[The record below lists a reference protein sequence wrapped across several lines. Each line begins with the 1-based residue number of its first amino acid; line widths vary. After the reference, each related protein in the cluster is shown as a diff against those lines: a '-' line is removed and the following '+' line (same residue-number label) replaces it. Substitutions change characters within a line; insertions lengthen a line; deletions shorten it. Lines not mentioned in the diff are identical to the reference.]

1 MNYLAVRSVCMRSL
15 NRQRANL
22 VFSSLYQ
29 SSRVLTPAEAARLER
44 IFEKDGVLRWNAD
57 IVLGHCQ
64 IGVSLKR
71 LLELIAAKHHPKTGA
86 FEEMEIDVEQLLDMF
101 KEEGYIVWI
110 NPKTKSAAVVLKTGA
125 TVEDSLKGWSHA
137 LLLARDMK
145 FDMLGSD
152 QKKQETR
159 EYLLKTMKRT
169 LSKHNEAFPTY
180 LDRLQEAGWDIDSA
194 ALETQPGTRIAVE

>member
-15 NRQRANL
+15 NRQRTNL

-29 SSRVLTPAEAARLER
+29 SSRLLTPAEAAHLER

-64 IGVSLKR
+64 IGVSLRR
-71 LLELIAAKHHPKTGA
+71 LLELMATKYHPKTGS
-86 FEEMEIDVEQLLDMF
+86 FEEMEIDIEQLFDIF
-101 KEEGYIVWI
+101 KEQGYIVWVD
-110 NPKTKSAAVVLKTGA
+110 PKTKSAAVVLKVGA

-137 LLLARDMK
+137 LLLARDMNS
-145 FDMLGSD
+145 DILGSD
-152 QKKQETR
+152 GKKQETR
-159 EYLLKTMKRT
+159 EHLLKTMKRT

-180 LDRLQEAGWDIDSA
+180 LTRLQEAGWDLDTA
-194 ALETQPGTRIAVE
+194 ALETQPGTRLAVE